1 MKTSGI
7 RYRFNPQNERVK
19 FNYRKHI
26 SRVGQ
31 KDERTVIAA
40 LRSIRDF
47 EIFIDFESFGIFN
60 DEIAHRFIDYLLLKD
75 KSFSYVSN
83 TLRALREFLTW
94 LERQRGYRSKID
106 YNHIAYLALTKNQL
120 RIAKSTN
127 YQKAY
132 SLDDII
138 RTVRLMLHQ
147 TDRQLRNKALIS
159 LHALCSLRVSE
170 LRTVKLSSII
180 EEDGV
185 YFIYVCPKLMET
197 KFAKTRHV
205 IFLRLPKDIQ
215 ENILRWK
222 ERLITLGY
230 KNDDPL
236 FPAIDNR
243 FNAENLLED
252 QICPNGIRSNT
263 TIRNIF
269 KKAFEHAGLEY
280 INPHSFRNTI
290 ARHAQKESPQYLNA
304 IRQNL
309 GHSSIDT
316 TLNSYGQLSVYDQ
329 RNTIAKTKL
338 DF

>member
-7 RYRFNPQNERVK
+7 HFRFNPNNERVK
-19 FNYRKHI
+19 FNYRRHL

-31 KDERTVIAA
+31 KDEKTVNAD
-40 LRSIRDF
+40 LRRIRDY
-47 EIFIDFESFGIFN
+47 EIFIDFEGFETFN
-60 DEIAHRFIDYLLLKD
+60 DEIAHRFVDYLLSKD
-75 KSFSYVSN
+75 KSLSYVGS
-83 TLRALREFLTW
+83 TLRAMRDFLSW
-94 LERQRGYRSKID
+94 LERQRGYRSKINH
-106 YNHIAYLALTKNQL
+106 NHIAYLSMTKNQL

-127 YQKAY
+127 YQKAH
-132 SLDDII
+132 SFDDII
-138 RTVRLMLHQ
+138 RTIRLMLEQ

-185 YFIYVCPKLMET
+185 YFLYVCPKFMKT
-197 KFAKTRHV
+197 KFAKSRHV
-205 IFLRLPKDIQ
+205 IFLELPKDIQ
-215 ENILRWK
+215 ENVLRWK
-222 ERLITLGY
+222 ERLISLGY

-252 QICPNGIRSNT
+252 QIGPHGIKSDT

-280 INPHSFRNTI
+280 IHPHSFRNTI
-290 ARHAQKESPQYLNA
+290 ARHAQKESPQFLNA

-309 GHSSIDT
+309 GHSNIDT
-316 TLNSYGQLSVYDQ
+316 TLNSYGQLSVYEQ
-329 RNTIAKTKL
+329 RNTISKTKL
-338 DF
+338 DI